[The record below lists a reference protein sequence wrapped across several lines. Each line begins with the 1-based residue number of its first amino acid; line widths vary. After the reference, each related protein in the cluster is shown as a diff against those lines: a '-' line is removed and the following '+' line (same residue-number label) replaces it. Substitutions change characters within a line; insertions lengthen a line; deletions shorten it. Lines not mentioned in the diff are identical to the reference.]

1 MFRRRA
7 HLTAGIAAALVVAGL
22 CLVPGSASAAGGL
35 SATFTKTSDWGTG
48 YEASYRIANAGTVAT
63 TSWTLEFDLPAG
75 ALITSLWEGT
85 FTQTGTHVTVHNAAW
100 NGAIAPGA
108 AVLPGYDASY
118 TGTFVAP
125 ANCLLNGGS
134 CAAGGTP
141 PPPGDTTAPT
151 VPAGLRST
159 GTTSSSVSLAWTAST
174 DNVGVTGYDVFR
186 DGALATTVT
195 GASATVAGLTAST
208 AYSFTVA
215 ARDAAGNSSAR
226 SAAISV
232 TTAAGG
238 TPPPPPPP
246 PPGGARK
253 VGYFAQWGIYGRNF
267 TLHTLDAQAMA
278 GKLTT
283 INYAFENVG
292 SDGKCFEANLAGQGD
307 AFADYQKTFDAA
319 SSVSGVADTFSQP
332 LKGNF
337 NQLRE
342 LKAKY
347 PNLSVQV
354 SIGGWT
360 YSKFFSDAALTAA
373 SRQALVASCIDMFL
387 KGNLPLVQGD
397 PSGGPG
403 SAAGIFDGIDIDW
416 EWPGSEGNTGN
427 VIRPQDKQNFT
438 LLMAEFR
445 RQLDAYGAT
454 VGRHYSLSAFLP
466 ADPAKIAAGFEVP
479 QIFSS
484 LDWATVQG
492 YDFHGAWEGTTMH
505 QANLF
510 PVANDPS
517 PAKFSGD
524 LAIGS
529 YASAGVPASKL
540 LLGLP
545 YYGRGWTG
553 VGATDNGLFQAGTAA
568 AGTFE
573 AGIEDYKVLKNRP
586 GTRFRDTAAGALWL
600 YDGTNWWS
608 YDDPT
613 VIAQK
618 TAYVKQKGLGGVMV
632 WELDGDDGTL
642 TTAVDTGL
650 R

>member
-1 MFRRRA
+1 M
-7 HLTAGIAAALVVAGL
+7 
-22 CLVPGSASAAGGL
+22 PG
-35 SATFTKTSDWGTG
+35 
-48 YEASYRIANAGTVAT
+48 
-63 TSWTLEFDLPAG
+63 
-75 ALITSLWEGT
+75 
-85 FTQTGTHVTVHNAAW
+85 
-100 NGAIAPGA
+100 
-108 AVLPGYDASY
+108 
-118 TGTFVAP
+118 
-125 ANCLLNGGS
+125 
-134 CAAGGTP
+134 
-141 PPPGDTTAPT
+141 
-151 VPAGLRST
+151 GLRST
-159 GTTSSSVSLAWTAST
+159 ATTSTSVSLAWTAST

-186 DGALATTVT
+186 NGALATTVT
-195 GASATVAGLTAST
+195 GPAATVAGLTPST
-208 AYSFTVA
+208 AYSFAVA
-215 ARDAAGNSSAR
+215 ARDAAGNASAR
-226 SAAISV
+226 SAAVSV
-232 TTAAGG
+232 TTAAG

-246 PPGGARK
+246 GGLRK

-267 TLHTLDAQAMA
+267 TVKSLDTLGMA
-278 GKLTT
+278 AKLTT

-292 SDGKCFEANLAGQGD
+292 ADGRCFEANALGQGD

-319 SSVSGVADTFSQP
+319 ASVSGVADTFSQP

-337 NQLRE
+337 NQLRQ

-347 PNLSVQV
+347 PNLSVQL

-360 YSKFFSDAALTAA
+360 YSRYFSDAALTAA
-373 SRQALVASCIDMFL
+373 SRQALVSSCIDLFL
-387 KGNLPLVQGD
+387 KGNLPPVQGD

-416 EWPGSEGNTGN
+416 EWPGSDGNAGN

-438 LLMAEFR
+438 LLAAEFR

-454 VGRHYSLSAFLP
+454 VGKHFSLSAFLP

-484 LDWATVQG
+484 LDWGTVQG

-505 QANLF
+505 QGNLF
-510 PVANDPS
+510 PVAGDPS
-517 PAKFSGD
+517 PVKFSGD
-524 LAIGS
+524 LAISS
-529 YASAGVPASKL
+529 YTSKGAPASKL

-545 YYGRGWTG
+545 FYGRGWTG
-553 VGATDNGLFQAGTAA
+553 VGPANNGLFQPGTAA
-568 AGTFE
+568 TGTWE
-573 AGIEDYKVLKNRP
+573 AGIEDYKVLKNRA

-618 TAYVKQKGLGGVMV
+618 TSYVKTKGLGGVMV

-642 TTAVDTGL
+642 MTAVDAGL

>member
-1 MFRRRA
+1 
-7 HLTAGIAAALVVAGL
+7 
-22 CLVPGSASAAGGL
+22 
-35 SATFTKTSDWGTG
+35 
-48 YEASYRIANAGTVAT
+48 
-63 TSWTLEFDLPAG
+63 
-75 ALITSLWEGT
+75 
-85 FTQTGTHVTVHNAAW
+85 
-100 NGAIAPGA
+100 
-108 AVLPGYDASY
+108 
-118 TGTFVAP
+118 
-125 ANCLLNGGS
+125 
-134 CAAGGTP
+134 
-141 PPPGDTTAPT
+141 
-151 VPAGLRST
+151 
-159 GTTSSSVSLAWTAST
+159 
-174 DNVGVTGYDVFR
+174 
-186 DGALATTVT
+186 
-195 GASATVAGLTAST
+195 
-208 AYSFTVA
+208 
-215 ARDAAGNSSAR
+215 
-226 SAAISV
+226 
-232 TTAAGG
+232 
-238 TPPPPPPP
+238 
-246 PPGGARK
+246 
-253 VGYFAQWGIYGRNF
+253 
-267 TLHTLDAQAMA
+267 
-278 GKLTT
+278 
-283 INYAFENVG
+283 
-292 SDGKCFEANLAGQGD
+292 
-307 AFADYQKTFDAA
+307 
-319 SSVSGVADTFSQP
+319 
-332 LKGNF
+332 
-337 NQLRE
+337 
-342 LKAKY
+342 
-347 PNLSVQV
+347 
-354 SIGGWT
+354 
-360 YSKFFSDAALTAA
+360 
-373 SRQALVASCIDMFL
+373 
-387 KGNLPLVQGD
+387 
-397 PSGGPG
+397 
-403 SAAGIFDGIDIDW
+403 
-416 EWPGSEGNTGN
+416 
-427 VIRPQDKQNFT
+427 
-438 LLMAEFR
+438 MAEFR

-454 VGRHYSLSAFLP
+454 AGRHYSLSAFLP

-529 YASAGVPASKL
+529 YTSAGVPASKL

-553 VGATDNGLFQAGTAA
+553 VGSTNNGLFQAGTAA

>member
-1 MFRRRA
+1 MSRRRA
-7 HLTAGIAAALVVAGL
+7 RLTAGIAAALVVAGL
-22 CLVPGSASAAGGL
+22 SLAPGSASAAGGL
-35 SATFTKTSDWGTG
+35 TATFTKSSDWGTG
-48 YEASYRIANAGTVAT
+48 YEATYRITNAGTVAT
-63 TSWTLEFDLPAG
+63 TSWTLEFDLPA
-75 ALITSLWEGT
+75 AARVTSLWEGT

-108 AVLPGYDASY
+108 SVAPGFDVAY
-118 TGTFVAP
+118 TGRFVAP
-125 ANCLLNGGS
+125 ANCLINGGS
-134 CAAGGTP
+134 CAGGSAP
-141 PPPGDTTAPT
+141 PPPTDTSPPT

-159 GTTSSSVSLAWTAST
+159 GTTSASVSLAWTAST

-186 DGALATTVT
+186 NGTLATTVAGT
-195 GASATVAGLTAST
+195 SATVAGLTAST
-208 AYSFTVA
+208 AYSFAVA

-226 SAAISV
+226 SAAVSV

-238 TPPPPPPP
+238 TPPPPP

-278 GKLTT
+278 GKLST

-319 SSVSGVADTFSQP
+319 SSVSGVADAFSQP

-342 LKAKY
+342 LKVKH
-347 PNLSVQV
+347 PNLTVQL

-373 SRQALVASCIDMFL
+373 SRQALVSSCIDMFL

-416 EWPGSEGNTGN
+416 EWPGSEGNVGN
-427 VIRPQDKQNFT
+427 VIRPADKQNFT

-445 RQLDAYGAT
+445 RQLDAYGAS
-454 VGRHYSLSAFLP
+454 VGKHFSLSAFLP

-492 YDFHGAWEGTTMH
+492 YDFHGAWETTTMH

-517 PAKFSGD
+517 PVKFSDD

-529 YASAGVPASKL
+529 YTSAGVPASKL

-553 VGATDNGLFQAGTAA
+553 VGSTNNGLFQTGTAA
-568 AGTFE
+568 QGTWE

>member
-7 HLTAGIAAALVVAGL
+7 RLTAGIAAALVVASL
-22 CLVPGSASAAGGL
+22 SLAPGSASAAGGL
-35 SATFTKTSDWGTG
+35 TATFTKSSDWGTG
-48 YEASYRIANAGTVAT
+48 YEATYPISNGGTVAT
-63 TSWTLEFDLPAG
+63 SSWTLEFDLPDG
-75 ALITSLWEGT
+75 ARITSLWEGT
-85 FTQTGTHVTVHNAAW
+85 FTQTGNHVTVHNAAW
-100 NGAIAPGA
+100 NGSIAPGGS
-108 AVLPGYDASY
+108 VVPGYDAAY

-125 ANCLLNGGS
+125 TNCLINGGS
-134 CAAGGTP
+134 CAGGGSP
-141 PPPGDTTAPT
+141 PPPADTTAPT

-159 GTTSSSVSLAWTAST
+159 GTTSSSVALAWTASS

-186 DGALATTVT
+186 DGTLATTVT
-195 GASATVAGLTAST
+195 GTSATVAGLTAST
-208 AYSFTVA
+208 AYSFAVA
-215 ARDAAGNSSAR
+215 AGDAAGNSSAR
-226 SAAISV
+226 SAAVSV

-246 PPGGARK
+246 PGGPRK
-253 VGYFAQWGIYGRNF
+253 VGYFAQWSIYGRNF

-278 GKLTT
+278 GKLST

-319 SSVSGVADTFSQP
+319 TSVSGVADRFDQP

-373 SRQALVASCIDMFL
+373 SRQALVSSCIDMFI
-387 KGNLPLVQGD
+387 KGNLPFVQGD

-403 SAAGIFDGIDIDW
+403 SAAGVFDGIDIDW

-479 QIFSS
+479 QIFGS

-517 PAKFSGD
+517 PVKFSGD
-524 LAIGS
+524 LAISS
-529 YASAGVPASKL
+529 YTSAGVPASEL

-553 VGATDNGLFQAGTAA
+553 VGPADNGLFQAGTAA
-568 AGTFE
+568 QGTWE
-573 AGIEDYKVLKNRP
+573 AGIEDYKVLKNRA

-613 VIAQK
+613 VVAQK

>member
-1 MFRRRA
+1 M
-7 HLTAGIAAALVVAGL
+7 
-22 CLVPGSASAAGGL
+22 
-35 SATFTKTSDWGTG
+35 
-48 YEASYRIANAGTVAT
+48 
-63 TSWTLEFDLPAG
+63 
-75 ALITSLWEGT
+75 
-85 FTQTGTHVTVHNAAW
+85 
-100 NGAIAPGA
+100 
-108 AVLPGYDASY
+108 
-118 TGTFVAP
+118 
-125 ANCLLNGGS
+125 
-134 CAAGGTP
+134 
-141 PPPGDTTAPT
+141 
-151 VPAGLRST
+151 
-159 GTTSSSVSLAWTAST
+159 
-174 DNVGVTGYDVFR
+174 FR
-186 DGALATTVT
+186 DGTLAATVT
-195 GASATVAGLTAST
+195 GTSATVAGLTAGT
-208 AYSFTVA
+208 AYSFAVA

-226 SAAISV
+226 SAAVSV

-238 TPPPPPPP
+238 PPPPPP

-278 GKLTT
+278 GKLST

-292 SDGKCFEANLAGQGD
+292 SDGRCFEANLAGQGD

-319 SSVSGVADTFSQP
+319 SSVSGVADRFDQP

-337 NQLRE
+337 NQLLE
-342 LKAKY
+342 LKAKH

-416 EWPGSEGNTGN
+416 EWPGSEGNVGN

-445 RQLDAYGAT
+445 RQLDAYGAS

-466 ADPAKIAAGFEVP
+466 ADPAKIATGFEVP
-479 QIFSS
+479 QVFSS

-492 YDFHGAWEGTTMH
+492 YDFHGAWETRTMH

-517 PAKFSGD
+517 PVRFSDD
-524 LAIGS
+524 LAISS
-529 YASAGVPASKL
+529 YTSAGVPPSKL

-553 VGATDNGLFQAGTAA
+553 VGPTGNGLFQSGTAA
-568 AGTFE
+568 QGTWE

-613 VIAQK
+613 VVAQK
-618 TAYVKQKGLGGVMV
+618 TAYVKQKELGGVMV

>member
-1 MFRRRA
+1 MQRTYYEILGLSSTATAADVRRQFRELARKYHPDVQRDKEYGHRAFVQISEAYHVLSDPGRRA
-7 HLTAGIAAALVVAGL
+7 DYDLKLRDQARRQSA
-22 CLVPGSASAAGGL
+22 PG
-35 SATFTKTSDWGTG
+35 
-48 YEASYRIANAGTVAT
+48 Y
-63 TSWTLEFDLPAG
+63 
-75 ALITSLWEGT
+75 
-85 FTQTGTHVTVHNAAW
+85 
-100 NGAIAPGA
+100 APGA
-108 AVLPGYDASY
+108 
-118 TGTFVAP
+118 
-125 ANCLLNGGS
+125 
-134 CAAGGTP
+134 
-141 PPPGDTTAPT
+141 
-151 VPAGLRST
+151 
-159 GTTSSSVSLAWTAST
+159 
-174 DNVGVTGYDVFR
+174 
-186 DGALATTVT
+186 
-195 GASATVAGLTAST
+195 
-208 AYSFTVA
+208 
-215 ARDAAGNSSAR
+215 
-226 SAAISV
+226 
-232 TTAAGG
+232 
-238 TPPPPPPP
+238 PPP

-529 YASAGVPASKL
+529 YTSAGVPASKL

-553 VGATDNGLFQAGTAA
+553 VGSTNNGLFQAGTAA